1 MPQEVPALYDGLSEE
16 DEAQVEDDEGQ
27 EEEGTIQLT
36 PDMVNSKFPSIS
48 APSVD
53 DKTKKEEQFVSFDL
67 SLRKCS
73 TLSATY
79 LIDSH
84 SINPV

>member
-27 EEEGTIQLT
+27 EEGSIQLT
-36 PDMVNSKFPSIS
+36 PDMVNSKFPLIS

-67 SLRKCS
+67 SLKKSAPHS
-73 TLSATY
+73 TIC

-84 SINPV
+84 SINSV

>member
-27 EEEGTIQLT
+27 EEGSIQLT
-36 PDMVNSKFPSIS
+36 PDMVNSKFPLIS

-53 DKTKKEEQFVSFDL
+53 DKTKKAEQFVSFDL
-67 SLRKCS
+67 SLKKSAPHS
-73 TLSATY
+73 TIC

-84 SINPV
+84 SINSV